1 MSGAEPAQILSLL
14 VLAGSLSQVPFLYSC
29 HLPYCSVNYCLF
41 FSSLVA
47 SRHVLNCS
55 ILSYSLLNALSCVLF
70 YAQSSCISHFS
81 CNILDR
87 LWIDLQNG
95 ITYVNCFLSFFSYLC
110 PFPISFVFLLFNK
123 GPGVCKIKVT
133 TPEGTDVGLRSPL
146 LPFEASHTTGKFT
159 GGRLLKRSKK
169 GGEKAYGWRA

>member
-1 MSGAEPAQILSLL
+1 MSGAELALTLSLL
-14 VLAGSLSQVPFLYSC
+14 GWAGSQSQVHTAPC
-29 HLPYCSVNYCLF
+29 
-41 FSSLVA
+41 
-47 SRHVLNCS
+47 
-55 ILSYSLLNALSCVLF
+55 SLLNVRMCHLFSFPILSTFKCRTRLHPSLF
-70 YAQSSCISHFS
+70 TYYFC
-81 CNILDR
+81 L
-87 LWIDLQNG
+87 L
-95 ITYVNCFLSFFSYLC
+95 ITAIYLCRVPSLCPIPPLLLLSYLHSFPLHYLL
-110 PFPISFVFLLFNK
+110 PFFFIT

>member
-1 MSGAEPAQILSLL
+1 MSGAEPALTLLSLGW
-14 VLAGSLSQVPFLYSC
+14 AGSQSQVQIVP
-29 HLPYCSVNYCLF
+29 CSLRYVRMC
-41 FSSLVA
+41 
-47 SRHVLNCS
+47 HVLS
-55 ILSYSLLNALSCVLF
+55 YRTLSYAMLSAFWCRTRLHPSSFTNYFCPLITAIHLCWVPSLCLIPPLLLSHLHSF
-70 YAQSSCISHFS
+70 PLHY
-81 CNILDR
+81 LPP
-87 LWIDLQNG
+87 LLL
-95 ITYVNCFLSFFSYLC
+95 IT
-110 PFPISFVFLLFNK
+110 

>member
-29 HLPYCSVNYCLF
+29 PLPYCSLLHCLF
-41 FSSLVA
+41 LSSLVS
-47 SRHVLNCS
+47 SRHVLYCS
-55 ILSYSLLNALSCVLF
+55 ILSYFLLNALSCMLF
-70 YAQSSCISHFS
+70 YALSYLISHFS
-81 CNILDR
+81 CNVLDL
-87 LWIDLQNG
+87 LWIDPQNG
-95 ITYVNCFLSFFSYLC
+95 ITYVNCFLSFFSYLY
-110 PFPISFVFLLFNK
+110 PFPISSVVLLFNK

>member
-1 MSGAEPAQILSLL
+1 MPCNLQYVCMCHLFSFPMLSAFLCRTHL
-14 VLAGSLSQVPFLYSC
+14 HPFLYTN
-29 HLPYCSVNYCLF
+29 HFCLLITAIYRY
-41 FSSLVA
+41 SEHSLCLIPPLLL
-47 SRHVLNCS
+47 R
-55 ILSYSLLNALSCVLF
+55 LSYFHSFPLHYLL
-70 YAQSSCISHFS
+70 
-81 CNILDR
+81 
-87 LWIDLQNG
+87 
-95 ITYVNCFLSFFSYLC
+95 
-110 PFPISFVFLLFNK
+110 PVFLIT